1 MLFRRDI
8 LHKHH
13 KQYLC
18 KIISSVGKI
27 SYGEKI
33 FVLLLVELTMLCKDN
48 AILGEIGH
56 FQLLQHCALVVS
68 GIDGTVAHGLWN
80 VEDLIFLC

>member
-1 MLFRRDI
+1 MGI
-8 LHKHH
+8 
-13 KQYLC
+13 
-18 KIISSVGKI
+18 VGKNCLIVNVI
-27 SYGEKI
+27 SKI

-68 GIDGTVAHGLWN
+68 GIDGTVARGLWN